1 MGGYGRHKKERVA
14 SWSTK
19 ELELGEIEENYATMQ
34 LLLKEDEAVE
44 TREKRA
50 EHCMGMQGTVRF

>member
-1 MGGYGRHKKERVA
+1 MA

-19 ELELGEIEENYATMQ
+19 ELELGEIGENYASMQ

-44 TREKRA
+44 TREKRS

>member
-1 MGGYGRHKKERVA
+1 MA
-14 SWSTK
+14 SWSTIK
-19 ELELGEIEENYATMQ
+19 ELELGEIGENYATMQ

-50 EHCMGMQGTVRF
+50 KHCMGMQGTVRF

>member
-1 MGGYGRHKKERVA
+1 MV

-19 ELELGEIEENYATMQ
+19 ELELGEIGENYATMQ
-34 LLLKEDEAVE
+34 LLLKQDEEVE

-50 EHCMGMQGTVRF
+50 KHCMGMQGTVRF

>member
-1 MGGYGRHKKERVA
+1 MA

-19 ELELGEIEENYATMQ
+19 ELELGEIRENYTTKQ

-50 EHCMGMQGTVRF
+50 KHCMGMQGTVRF

>member
-1 MGGYGRHKKERVA
+1 MGDTEGKGGKLEYL
-14 SWSTK
+14 K
-19 ELELGEIEENYATMQ
+19 ELELGEIGENYATMQ

-50 EHCMGMQGTVRF
+50 KHCMGMQGTVRF